1 MQKKKIFTSSFANT
15 ADTGK
20 TPPDNALPKIKISGF
35 TFSWSTANIFPVL
48 HNPVWTSSAIHRT
61 FKKNFFFGLLHTKAR
76 IITKS
81 HIKIIPDIWYKVP

>member
-1 MQKKKIFTSSFANT
+1 MNNNFTYKSVFCKKKKIFTSSFANT

-48 HNPVWTSSAIHRT
+48 HNPVWTSSAIHST
-61 FKKNFFFGLLHTKAR
+61 FKKYFFGLFYIRRQELLENLL
-76 IITKS
+76 
-81 HIKIIPDIWYKVP
+81 